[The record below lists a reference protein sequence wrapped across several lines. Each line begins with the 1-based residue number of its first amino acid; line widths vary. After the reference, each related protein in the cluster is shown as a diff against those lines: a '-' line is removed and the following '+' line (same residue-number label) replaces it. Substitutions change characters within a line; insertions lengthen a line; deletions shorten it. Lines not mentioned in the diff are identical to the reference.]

1 MDVDGKPLFSGD
13 FGEQSFPSFVLEPG
27 IQMPNDG
34 ELLIWSAA
42 TAGSPREHLAWG
54 AVVAAFP
61 KALTS
66 QRTP

>member
-1 MDVDGKPLFSGD
+1 MSPVRSAHWTGTFRDGSSPGRMRFPDKLDV
-13 FGEQSFPSFVLEPG
+13 
-27 IQMPNDG
+27 
-34 ELLIWSAA
+34 LLIWSAA